1 MATKKRTRIRRIF
14 TVEEKLKAILSVWTE
29 RRTGTEIC
37 REMNLHWGLLDR
49 WQNQAMEGMLSAL
62 EQKKK
67 ESSPVLN
74 GRLRKLLEKKLSS
87 RNDGV
92 VKLEERLETLQRKR
106 RSKAS
111 P

>member
-1 MATKKRTRIRRIF
+1 MATKKRIRRTF
-14 TVEEKLKAILSVWTE
+14 TVEEKLKAVLLIWTE

-49 WQNQAMEGMLSAL
+49 WQNQALEGMLSAL
-62 EQKKK
+62 EPKKK

-74 GRLRKLLEKKLSS
+74 GRLSKLLEKKLSS
-87 RNDGV
+87 RNNGI
-92 VKLEERLETLQRKR
+92 VKLEERLETVQRKH
-106 RSKAS
+106 RSKAA